1 MRLCYVL
8 LSPTF
13 GMHQYT
19 ADLANGMAA
28 AGHEVILIT
37 TALFPHDRYA
47 PDVIIHTPVAT
58 SNTGFSREGLN
69 FRQQEL
75 IVRSVVN
82 AAPDVLHFTGPHLW
96 NINLVRRLRRLGYP
110 VIHTIHDLEPH
121 SGMRMGSLL
130 TFWNKLII
138 READHILVHG
148 QMYRQRLLRRGI
160 PAEKISCTPLLHLF
174 VGYEQAIRLNETGS
188 NGPHVKYE
196 PFVLLFGRLEKY
208 KGVDPLLAAF
218 AQLNSQGPAQFKL
231 VLAGPGNLAS
241 LWEGELP
248 ANLILH
254 NRLIGDEEAVDLF
267 SRCSLVVLPYTDAT
281 QSALVAA
288 AYFFKKPVIVSD
300 SGALAEYVI
309 EGETG
314 YIVEPGDPSS
324 LARKLSE
331 ALDSKERLL
340 EMGQNGRA
348 WYDKNRSK
356 EFEDLETL
364 YSTLAGEA

>member
-19 ADLANGMAA
+19 ADLANRMAA
-28 AGHEVILIT
+28 AGHEVFLVT
-37 TALFPHDRYA
+37 TALYPDDRYA
-47 PDVIIHTPVAT
+47 PEVVIHTPIAT
-58 SNTGFSREGLN
+58 SNTGFSREGID

-75 IVRSVVN
+75 IIKSVIN
-82 AAPDVLHFTGPHLW
+82 AAPDILHFTGPHLW

-110 VIHTIHDLEPH
+110 VIHTIHDLNPH

-148 QMYRQRLLRRGI
+148 QLYRQRLLRRGT
-160 PAEKISCTPLLHLF
+160 PAEKVSCTPLLHLF
-174 VGYEQAIRLNETGS
+174 VGYKQAVHLSETGG
-188 NGPHVKYE
+188 NGPHIKYE
-196 PFVLLFGRLEKY
+196 PFVLFFGRLEKY
-208 KGVDPLLAAF
+208 KGVDQLLAAF
-218 AQLNSQGPAQFKL
+218 TQLNSQGPEQLKL

-241 LWEGELP
+241 LWDGETP
-248 ANLILH
+248 DNLILH

-314 YIVEPGDPSS
+314 YIVEPGHPSS

-331 ALDSKERLL
+331 VLHSKERLL
-340 EMGQNGRA
+340 EMGQRGRA
-348 WYDKNRSK
+348 WYEKNRSK

-364 YSTLAGEA
+364 YKALAIEA